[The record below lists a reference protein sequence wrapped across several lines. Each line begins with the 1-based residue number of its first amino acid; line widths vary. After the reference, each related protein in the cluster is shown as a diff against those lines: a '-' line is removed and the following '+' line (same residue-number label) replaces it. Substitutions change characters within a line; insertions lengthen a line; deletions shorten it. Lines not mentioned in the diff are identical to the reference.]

1 MKKCISPAL
10 IFSRNCKNSVLGCV
24 LNLSPIVPVWG
35 LSLLER
41 LLFVPLS
48 CSNLKHLDQFHILS
62 EIFKLNMYFHSCSFR
77 TQSKAS
83 FPCFLLDVIR
93 AH

>member
-24 LNLSPIVPVWG
+24 LNLSPIVPDWVP
-35 LSLLER
+35 SLLER

-62 EIFKLNMYFHSCSFR
+62 KIFKLNMYFHSSSFR
-77 TQSKAS
+77 M
-83 FPCFLLDVIR
+83 
-93 AH
+93 